1 MKSLLQGF
9 NSSFKQQKKDAVN
22 LYIGKAK
29 SPYVMNT
36 KRKKKNREN
45 WKKKKQSAFMRAM
58 SGETTRHRPSVAM
71 AGTWKHTDLPP
82 PVGIRARVSFFCSAD
97 FMISSCI
104 GRKESYPQ
112 YFFKMPCIIPTNN

>member
-36 KRKKKNREN
+36 KRKKKNRDFEI
-45 WKKKKQSAFMRAM
+45 
-58 SGETTRHRPSVAM
+58 SGIPLS
-71 AGTWKHTDLPP
+71 LPTY
-82 PVGIRARVSFFCSAD
+82 A
-97 FMISSCI
+97 
-104 GRKESYPQ
+104 
-112 YFFKMPCIIPTNN
+112 